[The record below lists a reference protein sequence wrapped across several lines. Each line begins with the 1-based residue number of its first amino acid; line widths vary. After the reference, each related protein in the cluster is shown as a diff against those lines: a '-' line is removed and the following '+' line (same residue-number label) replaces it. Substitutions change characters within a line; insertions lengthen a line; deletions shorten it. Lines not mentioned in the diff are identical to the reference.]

1 MARFYGPVGYAT
13 VEETSPGVWED
24 VIVEKNYY
32 GDVLR
37 NTRANQ
43 SGEQLHD
50 DLTVG
55 NRISIVADAYA
66 YDHFF
71 DMRWIEWAGV
81 RWIVKDVEVENP
93 RLVLSLGG
101 VYNGP

>member
-1 MARFYGPVGYAT
+1 MARFYGLVGYAT

-24 VIVEKNYY
+24 VIVEKSYY
-32 GDVLR
+32 GDVLH
-37 NTRANQ
+37 NTRSNQ

-50 DLTVG
+50 DITVG
-55 NRISIVADAYA
+55 IRISIVADAYA

-71 DMRWIEWAGV
+71 KMRWIEWAGV
-81 RWIVKDVEVENP
+81 RWVVKDVEVENP
-93 RLVLSLGG
+93 RLILSLGG